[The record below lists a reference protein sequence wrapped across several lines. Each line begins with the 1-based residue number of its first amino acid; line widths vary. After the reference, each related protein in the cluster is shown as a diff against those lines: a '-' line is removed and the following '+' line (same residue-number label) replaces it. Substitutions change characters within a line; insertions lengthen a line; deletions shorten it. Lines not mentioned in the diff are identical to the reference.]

1 MLLVI
6 KYAAKEIIKMYV
18 KQIAENNTVQCLN
31 NGKCS
36 QVIMNILAI
45 ASA

>member
-1 MLLVI
+1 MLLII
-6 KYAAKEIIKMYV
+6 KYAAKEIVKMYV
-18 KQIAENNTVQCLN
+18 KQVAGNNTVQSLN
-31 NGKCS
+31 KGKFS

>member
-18 KQIAENNTVQCLN
+18 KQIAGNNTVQRLN
-31 NGKCS
+31 NGKFS

-45 ASA
+45 VSA